1 MCVDGGRFDRNIL
14 SHPTAEHIRTPN
26 QNLPT
31 NQQTAF
37 ADEPLDAED
46 EAAQAHAALLLLG
59 PPTSRAERL
68 GDFLAGWLQ
77 HHIFASRAPLA
88 ARARAVTTALR
99 ALLDLTGASRYYL
112 PAPSGPVDEEGDG
125 AAAAAAFGP
134 ACFAV
139 GALPWGLTSPWRA
152 RAEGSNDSH
161 ARLPGSGATRLWL
174 GAAGGRDLWR
184 EGMAAPAAA
193 LGASP
198 DTMRP
203 PIAGLRLPVPATGD
217 GRDDEGEAGEDVMD
231 VDGRGRGRARGA
243 GRQSRGG
250 LPAGRDRI
258 CTAGGCPLRRRQ
270 GRGGGSQAAA
280 AAAVAASSSSA
291 SGSGAA
297 QVRRRRVC
305 VLFCYTSTLTHNI
318 LTMHAPQIQ
327 HSSAPPAA
335 CSRTWMGGLRPSSPR
350 WPAAATA
357 RPPPPPTTRPCGKRL
372 DDNEEPC

>member
-1 MCVDGGRFDRNIL
+1 MRCLWAMDDSTVTSCRTQQLNI
-14 SHPTAEHIRTPN
+14 SAHPTH
-26 QNLPT
+26 
-31 NQQTAF
+31 QQTAF

-125 AAAAAAFGP
+125 AAAAAFGP

-152 RAEGSNDSH
+152 LAEGSNDSH

-174 GAAGGRDLWR
+174 GAAGGRHLWR

-217 GRDDEGEAGEDVMD
+217 GGDDEGEAGEDAID

-243 GRQSRGG
+243 GRQSRVG

-270 GRGGGSQAAA
+270 GRGGGSQPAATA
-280 AAAVAASSSSA
+280 AAASSSSA

-305 VLFCYTSTLTHNI
+305 VF
-318 LTMHAPQIQ
+318 
-327 HSSAPPAA
+327 
-335 CSRTWMGGLRPSSPR
+335 GGGYLHIN
-350 WPAAATA
+350 A
-357 RPPPPPTTRPCGKRL
+357 
-372 DDNEEPC
+372 